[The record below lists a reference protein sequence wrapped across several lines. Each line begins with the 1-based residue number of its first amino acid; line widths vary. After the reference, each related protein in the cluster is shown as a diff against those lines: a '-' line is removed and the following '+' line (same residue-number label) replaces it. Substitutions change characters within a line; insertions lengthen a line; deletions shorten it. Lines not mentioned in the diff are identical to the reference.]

1 MEDYMKKRKVRLLA
15 VTAMLGVSLLYGC
28 GGKEAKAPNA
38 TDVKVEESSEGN
50 TQQEEKRFT
59 VTFCDA
65 DGEAVLSTVEVA
77 DGALVEEYTPEKDG
91 QMFMGWFATPSLT
104 HQFDFSQPITADTK
118 VFAGFMENVEDTRT
132 FAIVGSGKSPL
143 LSTSSW
149 GKTIEDAHYMTK
161 NEGENVYTITLDICE
176 GDEFQFAVDSAW
188 SNQRGGGYMTHT
200 EADGKEYFTVAG
212 GLVEGSQKSNIKCA
226 ISGNYTLTLSTYPG
240 ADVYDTENSYYTE
253 ETRENYNS
261 NPFDKI
267 DWTYNGEMTSGEV
280 ALVTTY
286 YIKGAKVT
294 NWEDQYDE
302 EYAFTETDGVHT
314 LTIALEEGDEFL
326 FTSLVTVDG
335 NSSTGNEYVRYSNV
349 KDETSLS
356 YIEGTESYNMVAK
369 EAGTYTFTYHP
380 DTEELTVEFT
390 Q

>member
-1 MEDYMKKRKVRLLA
+1 MKKRKVRLLA

>member
-1 MEDYMKKRKVRLLA
+1 MEK
-15 VTAMLGVSLLYGC
+15 
-28 GGKEAKAPNA
+28 
-38 TDVKVEESSEGN
+38 
-50 TQQEEKRFT
+50 
-59 VTFCDA
+59 
-65 DGEAVLSTVEVA
+65 
-77 DGALVEEYTPEKDG
+77 
-91 QMFMGWFATPSLT
+91 
-104 HQFDFSQPITADTK
+104 FDLMQIISADTK

-349 KDETSLS
+349 KDEISLS

-380 DTEELTVEFT
+380 DTEDVICCEL
-390 Q
+390 

>member
-1 MEDYMKKRKVRLLA
+1 MKKRKVRLLA
-15 VTAMLGVSLLYGC
+15 VTAMLGASLLYGC
-28 GGKEAKAPNA
+28 GGKEAKTPNA

>member
-1 MEDYMKKRKVRLLA
+1 MKKRKVRLLA

-280 ALVTTY
+280 VLVTTY